1 MARLNL
7 MVQQPYGYMFRMAL
21 KGGIFE
27 PTPKHLK
34 VLKEIAGLKKLSTVE
49 IYLRA
54 SGMESEKLAKKLGF
68 FD

>member
-1 MARLNL
+1 
-7 MVQQPYGYMFRMAL
+7 MAL